1 MNNNLPQRKTPRANW
16 IEYNEGM
23 YFITICTKSK
33 KHFFGQIINDVIC
46 LSQIGKYLDYVIN
59 ETPKHQS
66 YIEILQY
73 VIMPNH
79 LHLLVEV
86 HSPSTDT
93 ACRVPTLEERMTKGI
108 AKNRLPL
115 LSTFVGSIKSAVTKY
130 AHKINDEFAWQPRYH
145 DHVIRNIN
153 DYNNI
158 STYIKNNISNW
169 YTDCF
174 FI

>member
-130 AHKINDEFAWQPRYH
+130 AHKINDEFAWQPTLSRPCDTKYQ
-145 DHVIRNIN
+145 RLQQYIN
-153 DYNNI
+153 LY
-158 STYIKNNISNW
+158 
-169 YTDCF
+169 
-174 FI
+174 

>member
-93 ACRVPTLEERMTKGI
+93 ACRVPTLIQKI
-108 AKNRLPL
+108 PL
-115 LSTFVGSIKSAVTKY
+115 ASSSTRG
-130 AHKINDEFAWQPRYH
+130 E
-145 DHVIRNIN
+145 
-153 DYNNI
+153 
-158 STYIKNNISNW
+158 
-169 YTDCF
+169 
-174 FI
+174 